1 MKALFSQKASLS
13 VTDFC
18 GLLVLKDCG
27 SVFSSYLFPF
37 FSRRSE
43 MLQVLYKL
51 QLTSSF
57 LLHPF
62 FIHGDSNYSVLSLT
76 TKYGVKFKDT

>member
-1 MKALFSQKASLS
+1 
-13 VTDFC
+13 
-18 GLLVLKDCG
+18 
-27 SVFSSYLFPF
+27 
-37 FSRRSE
+37 

-51 QLTSSF
+51 QLTSSS

-62 FIHGDSNYSVLSLT
+62 VIRGDFNYSDLSLT

>member
-1 MKALFSQKASLS
+1 
-13 VTDFC
+13 
-18 GLLVLKDCG
+18 
-27 SVFSSYLFPF
+27 
-37 FSRRSE
+37 